1 MAKQIKQATS
11 HYNPPAKKMGRA
23 KKKRNKRDDSK
34 PYIGQGR

>member
-11 HYNPPAKKMGRA
+11 QYHPPAKKMGRA

-34 PYIGQGR
+34 VYIGQGR